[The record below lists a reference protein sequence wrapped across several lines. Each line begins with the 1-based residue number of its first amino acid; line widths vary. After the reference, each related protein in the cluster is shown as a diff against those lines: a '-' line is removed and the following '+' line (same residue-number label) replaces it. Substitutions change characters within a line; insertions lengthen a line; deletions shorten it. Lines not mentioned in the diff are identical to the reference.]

1 MTAGERI
8 LMKRKEYKLS
18 IRALC
23 KLLGGI
29 SPATVSMW
37 EQDRNK
43 PNGENLNNLA
53 KIFKTSTTWLLTG
66 ENGNNT
72 RGLESNVEAA
82 PFQRG
87 SKRLPILSNVQAGMW
102 TEALDYRALGLD
114 VEYEE
119 APITASDHAFWL
131 RVIGDSMTSPSGIS
145 ITEGMLI
152 LVDPE
157 EDIING
163 SLVVAKLEGTDEATF
178 KKLVIDAGMKSLR
191 PLNPTYP
198 PIPINGNCQIIGV
211 VKEAKVKF

>member
-1 MTAGERI
+1 MTIGERI
-8 LMKRKEYKLS
+8 VKKRKEHGLTV
-18 IRALC
+18 RALG
-23 KLLGGI
+23 KAI
-29 SPATVSMW
+29 EASPATVSLW
-37 EQDRNK
+37 EHDRTM
-43 PNGENLNNLA
+43 PNGKNLSNLA
-53 KIFKTSTTWLLTG
+53 RVFKTSTTWILTG
-66 ENGNNT
+66 LEPNNPPYC
-72 RGLESNVEAA
+72 ESNVEAA

-87 SKRLPILSNVQAGMW
+87 SKRLPILSHVQAGMW

-114 VEYEE
+114 IEYEE

-131 RVIGDSMTSPSGIS
+131 RVVGDSMTSPSGIS
-145 ITEGMLI
+145 IAEGMLI

-211 VKEAKVKF
+211 VKEAKIKL